1 MAQQFEAK
9 LPTASFNL
17 NVFSAVLA
25 KLVPNLSLLHDC
37 IGKENDLLGNNV
49 NAKHAKAT
57 PPPKKTAYFISKK
70 TALTVPCLQ
79 PSFSMSLWE
88 FSSNCARLEFA
99 QEQSGVNDFMVK
111 LMQVHNHLWY
121 QSSFDLYHQTL
132 IIVLCS
138 RTWRLSSGNVALK
151 TKGIQSKTKYAA
163 NISKE
168 T

>member
-25 KLVPNLSLLHDC
+25 KVVPNLSLLHDC
-37 IGKENDLLGNNV
+37 IGKENYNV
-49 NAKHAKAT
+49 SAKQAKAT
-57 PPPKKTAYFISKK
+57 PPPPKNLAYFISKK

-79 PSFSMSLWE
+79 PSFSTFLWE

-99 QEQSGVNDFMVK
+99 DEQSGVNDFLVK

-121 QSSFDLYHQTL
+121 QSSFDLCHQTL

-138 RTWRLSSGNVALK
+138 RTWRLSSGNVALR
-151 TKGIQSKTKYAA
+151 TKGLRAHSK
-163 NISKE
+163 
-168 T
+168 